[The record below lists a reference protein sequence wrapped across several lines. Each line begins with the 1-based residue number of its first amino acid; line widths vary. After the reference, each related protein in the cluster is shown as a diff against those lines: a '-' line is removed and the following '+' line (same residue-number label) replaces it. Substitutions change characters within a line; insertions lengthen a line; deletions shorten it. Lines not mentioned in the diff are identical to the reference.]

1 MIDTLA
7 TSILPPIEY
16 FQQPAYWQEI
26 PAVLLVTA
34 LVVGLLL
41 AAGLVWLLQRF
52 IVRNGHDALRAL
64 VSLGRSIK
72 LVLGGNVYLRR
83 VARRY
88 PTGSRF
94 LVGRVDRSHFY
105 GLALTLLVLAF
116 AYVLA
121 LFAGIVED
129 VVTSDSIVA
138 LDHATAQMIA
148 AWRGPRLVSV
158 LIWITS
164 LAEPRVINALLVVT
178 CLVLWL
184 TQRQYAI
191 AGLLA
196 SSAASGTFSTL
207 GKLAFQR
214 ARPLEAVLLESSY
227 AFPSGHATIAVAFYG
242 FLGYL
247 LIRSTAR
254 WKLRVRVFFATG
266 VLVLL
271 IGLSRIGLGVHYL
284 SDVWAGYL
292 LGTLCLIVGITL
304 TEWLSASGRI
314 VWAGVITPRRRAV
327 VFALVLAATAGLVAY
342 ASTRSLPAQVSLPAT
357 MKNQS
362 FPSWP
367 LRNPEP

>member
-242 FLGYL
+242 FLGYV
-247 LIRSTAR
+247 LIRCTAR
-254 WKLRVRVFFATG
+254 RALRITLLVASG
-266 VLVLL
+266 VLVLAM
-271 IGLSRIGLGVHYL
+271 GLSRIGLGVHYL

-292 LGTLCLIVGITL
+292 LGTLCLLVGIAL
-304 TEWLSASGRI
+304 NEWLSARGRI
-314 VWAGVITPRRRAV
+314 VWNGTTTARRRTVA
-327 VFALVLAATAGLVAY
+327 FALVFAAVVGVLIH
-342 ASTRSLPAQVSLPAT
+342 ASTRSLAT
-357 MKNQS
+357 DAHPGRLGKTPS
-362 FPSWP
+362 FL
-367 LRNPEP
+367 LRA